1 MKTIYNKLMGLIFSP
16 STPIQLLLVSVLGFI
31 FGFIPGFAYAPLLS
45 VLTIL
50 LVLILRVNIGLF
62 VLIAFLAKVLS
73 FPLESINFT
82 LGTWLLDGFTQPI
95 FKAAVNTP
103 VLAYAGFDYYLV
115 TGAFV
120 LSLVLG
126 LGFGIFFA
134 KSYKKFVDKMASIQA
149 GSELYQKLTSKLIVK
164 IGLRIVFGKNIAKV
178 NWEKIQARKFH
189 QPIRIWGLIVVIA
202 CLLAVVFSLKII
214 ETAMVS
220 DIIKQQLT
228 KVNGATVDYDSMNLN
243 LGDAKLEING
253 LGAADPENLDKDRF
267 YAKSISAS
275 MDIRGLLTKQIAL
288 KNVIVDGVSLYKERQ
303 SKGTLYA
310 TKIVESINDGTA
322 MPEEVTKKTLDK
334 VKEVGANIKQENV
347 TKIKEAFEKTLHAS
361 KSIKK
366 IVTNLSD
373 FMYIKPTSDPEA
385 VSKKNKAQA
394 KIYGYANIR
403 NESLRDE
410 IPNFVIQN
418 INIKSFKSDS
428 IKYDANI
435 TNLSTNPALLSKPTQ
450 IHIQSTSNKDVDF
463 DLVMSNQDGIENTI
477 KLNLENLEGDF
488 LKGLTIQGV
497 GIDADSVNVSGT
509 GTWNF
514 SDVNNV
520 AFNIPLQLKLSN
532 IGINLSKVK
541 QKISDLTLKAT
552 LSGDLNNVDLAID
565 TSNLKNILSVETVK
579 NAASGIVK
587 QTGLD
592 KHAEEL
598 INKTTINGKSV
609 KDLNAKDV
617 KDLASKFG
625 VSF

>member
-1 MKTIYNKLMGLIFSP
+1 MKTIYNKLMGLIFIP
-16 STPIQLLLVSVLGFI
+16 STPIQLLLVCVLGFI

-50 LVLILRVNIGLF
+50 LVLMLRVNIGLF
-62 VLIAFLAKVLS
+62 VLIAFLAKALS

-103 VLAYAGFDYYLV
+103 ILAYAGFDYYLV

-164 IGLRIVFGKNIAKV
+164 IGSRIVFGKNIAKI

-202 CLLAVVFSLKII
+202 CLLVVVFSLKII

-243 LGDAKLEING
+243 FGDAKLEING

-288 KNVIVDGVSLYKERQ
+288 KNVSVDGVSLYKERQ

-310 TKIVESINDGTA
+310 TKIVESINDSTA

-347 TKIKEAFEKTLHAS
+347 TKITEGFEKTLHAS

-385 VSKKNKAQA
+385 ISKKNKAQA
-394 KIYGYANIR
+394 KIYGYANVR
-403 NESLRDE
+403 NESLRNE

-435 TNLSTNPALLSKPTQ
+435 TNLSTNPALLAKPTQ

-497 GIDADSVNVSGT
+497 GIDTDSVNVSGT

-541 QKISDLTLKAT
+541 QKISDLKLKAT

>member
-1 MKTIYNKLMGLIFSP
+1 VKTIYNKLMGLIFSP